1 MLNSNGNPRFRAW
14 ETHSYHPALPRNPN
28 SSSTR
33 LTTAQELQM
42 LWTNLPQWPP
52 LLIYPTLRMPRPPA
66 GGSNVMSPPL
76 KPPAFGDRQ
85 DSQMSA
91 ESELLESLS
100 RQNSEASENPL
111 APVRVSQFQV
121 EKILGIKDDKPVD
134 TPRQVGDSNFSQM
147 PLGGN
152 AMQSPQDNRVAP
164 FGEHQLHVGDKR
176 EWWVWRHRGREDCT
190 FECRRQ
196 ARFSLSGTVSNACWT
211 LGQSGFSSL
220 ESRKD
225 NSQGDKGWQDSG
237 EGGGGEVGFRLSYF
251 QRLLRGRIEYRTHC
265 CAGLVS
271 PEFGNLET

>member
-1 MLNSNGNPRFRAW
+1 
-14 ETHSYHPALPRNPN
+14 
-28 SSSTR
+28 
-33 LTTAQELQM
+33 
-42 LWTNLPQWPP
+42 
-52 LLIYPTLRMPRPPA
+52 
-66 GGSNVMSPPL
+66 MSPPL

-176 EWWVWRHRGREDCT
+176 GGGFEGTEDGRTALLNAGGRPDSLSVVQSPTLVEPLANQVSPALSQGRTTAKAIKVGKIRGR
-190 FECRRQ
+190 
-196 ARFSLSGTVSNACWT
+196 
-211 LGQSGFSSL
+211 
-220 ESRKD
+220 
-225 NSQGDKGWQDSG
+225 
-237 EGGGGEVGFRLSYF
+237 GGGGRLDSGSATSKGSCGGE
-251 QRLLRGRIEYRTHC
+251 LNIEHTVVQ
-265 CAGLVS
+265 A
-271 PEFGNLET
+271 